1 MSYEYEEIYLNTIL
15 KPIRAC
21 ESYKPNLGHKKRNG
35 YSLMEFKELYGNDP
49 FYHWLGLDDSL
60 MYAAHRAAGG
70 MTSIYRQIGIG
81 FENLFRLILQDTLD
95 LSDEQVRWSYN
106 VRRVD
111 NEMRKLSLDGR
122 IPVDEI
128 SDKNAKDRI
137 CSWLNDVTDLLEIN
151 PAVASS
157 IKGVV
162 FEVRQ
167 GYKSKDSKRQNADIA
182 NAAAAYTSAYLPCA
196 LILSTQ
202 IDEDIY
208 FRYRAEKWML
218 LTGRTDSTTP
228 LVSTYAFM
236 KNVIGYDLASFLQRN
251 SDTLRA
257 EIGQILQ
264 ALLKP

>member
-1 MSYEYEEIYLNTIL
+1 MVDKYDDIYLNTIL
-15 KPIRAC
+15 TPIRAC
-21 ESYKPNLGHKKRNG
+21 ESYKPNLGHKKKGG
-35 YSLMEFKELYGNDP
+35 YSLTEFKILYGNDP

-60 MYAAHRAAGG
+60 MYSAHRAAGG

-81 FENLFRLILQDTLD
+81 FENLFRLILQNTLG
-95 LSDEQVRWSYN
+95 LSEEQTRWSYQ
-106 VRRVD
+106 VRRP
-111 NEMRKLSLDGR
+111 NGKIRTLSLDGR
-122 IPVDEI
+122 ITIDKI
-128 SDKNAKDRI
+128 SDNNSRDNIR
-137 CSWLNDVTDLLEIN
+137 SWLNDVTDLLEID

-182 NAAAAYTSAYLPCA
+182 NASAAYTSAYLPCA

-208 FRYRAEKWML
+208 FRYRAEKWMM

-228 LVSTYAFM
+228 LESTYAFM
-236 KNVIGYDLASFLQRN
+236 KYVIGYDLASFLQRN
-251 SDTLRA
+251 SVTLRA
-257 EIGQILQ
+257 EIGQILKT
-264 ALLKP
+264 LLKP